1 VPPDLVFLLT
11 KVVILYVL
19 RYIRDRVMDCL
30 IMTLATMQKKMF
42 GQELSYLT
50 SYMTEHMYVR

>member
-30 IMTLATMQKKMF
+30 IMTV
-42 GQELSYLT
+42 S
-50 SYMTEHMYVR
+50 